1 MSRQCAIDLISPQA
15 QLYASTLA
23 IPNQSRYERE
33 SEKSGMGTVD
43 PESLRGFAHVPEP
56 DAPVVTDDFN
66 LGKEAYTYRQQL
78 ATVYKSVDHG
88 RA

>member
-1 MSRQCAIDLISPQA
+1 
-15 QLYASTLA
+15 
-23 IPNQSRYERE
+23 
-33 SEKSGMGTVD
+33 MGTVD

-88 RA
+88 RAWLFQAVYGDEVKFAGGNSKWCVLPRHGVHGPTR